1 MKDRLF
7 VALQYVLPQ
16 HGLSRLIYRATRVR
30 ATWFKDAFIRV
41 FLRLFDVDLSDSNG
55 RPPGD
60 FETFI
65 AFFTRSLVDGARPL
79 PDDAAAIASPVD
91 GTVSQAGA
99 VAQGTLF
106 QAKGFRY
113 GLADL
118 LGDPPDGPGAAAEL
132 ADGVFATIYLAPYNY
147 HRIHMPVAGTLRAM
161 RYVPGRLFSVNG
173 ATVAAVPRLFA
184 RNERVVCLFDTP
196 AGPLAMVLVGA
207 LNVGSIETV
216 WAGEVAPAK
225 VRAPR
230 EWRYEGDAVTL
241 ARGAEMGRFNMGST
255 VILVGPGARSSL
267 DAALQPG
274 RTLRVGEAIGALGV
288 QATEST

>member
-1 MKDRLF
+1 VKDRLF

-16 HGLSRLIYRATRVR
+16 HGLSRLIHRATRVR
-30 ATWFKDAFIRV
+30 TTWFKDAFIRV
-41 FLRLFDVDLSDSNG
+41 FLRLFDVDLSDADG
-55 RPPGD
+55 RPPDD
-60 FETFI
+60 FETFN

-79 PDDAAAIASPVD
+79 PDDPAAIASPVD
-91 GTVSQAGA
+91 GTVSQAGT
-99 VAQGTLF
+99 VAHGTLF

-118 LGDPPDGPGAAAEL
+118 LGDPPDGAGAAAAL
-132 ADGVFATIYLAPYNY
+132 ADSVFATIYLAPYDY

-196 AGPLAMVLVGA
+196 TGPLAMVLVGA

-216 WAGEVAPAK
+216 WAGEVAPAR

-230 EWRYEGDAVTL
+230 EWRYEEDAVTL

-255 VILVGPGARSSL
+255 VILVGPGAHSSL
-267 DAALQPG
+267 DPALQPG
-274 RTLRVGEAIGALGV
+274 QILRVGEAIGALGA
-288 QATEST
+288 QATDST